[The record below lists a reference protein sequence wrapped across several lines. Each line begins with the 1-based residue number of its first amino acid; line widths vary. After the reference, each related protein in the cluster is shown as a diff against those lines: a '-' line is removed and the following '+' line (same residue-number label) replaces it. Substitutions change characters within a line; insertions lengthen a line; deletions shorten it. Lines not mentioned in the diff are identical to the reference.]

1 MKLIVKNLAT
11 FGLVGTLSCFSLA
24 GCGASSDETNI
35 NKEEKVS
42 IETEEIDESKYFD
55 VGEHLF
61 FERYYLTNYLDAE
74 EITGGSISIPE
85 GYSVY
90 DIDNFSSKYRTGS
103 ETGGYDV
110 WFQNDVPVEATKV
123 YNEVLEI
130 YDYSKPGTPI
140 LENIEEPV
148 QKVK

>member
-42 IETEEIDESKYFD
+42 IET
-55 VGEHLF
+55 
-61 FERYYLTNYLDAE
+61 E

>member
-1 MKLIVKNLAT
+1 MKSIVKNLAT
-11 FGLVGTLSCFSLA
+11 FGLVGTLSCFPLA

-42 IETEEIDESKYFD
+42 IETEDIDESKYFD
-55 VGEHLF
+55 AGEHLF
-61 FERYYLTNYLDAE
+61 FERYYLNAQ

-85 GYSVY
+85 RYSVY
-90 DIDNFSSKYRTGS
+90 DIENFSSIYGKGYLY
-103 ETGGYDV
+103 GGYDV
-110 WFQNDVPVEATKV
+110 WFQNDVPVEAAKV
-123 YNEVLEI
+123 YNKVFEI

-140 LENIEEPV
+140 LENIEEPI